1 MHKSTRLSSKI
12 MTSAFSI
19 PGVTGGYKLG
29 VCGFEL
35 LNTDE
40 MLLLLEGGLIS
51 EEAGLGAA
59 DLNGVEGGQEAG
71 DVIEG
76 LGLKIEGLEAG
87 LLSLEH

>member
-1 MHKSTRLSSKI
+1 MHKSTRLLSKI

-19 PGVTGGYKLG
+19 PGVAGGYKLG
-29 VCGFEL
+29 VCGFEQ

-51 EEAGLGAA
+51 EEAGLGAG
-59 DLNGVEGGQEAG
+59 DRSGVEGGQEAG
-71 DVIEG
+71 DLIEG

-87 LLSLEH
+87 LLSLEY